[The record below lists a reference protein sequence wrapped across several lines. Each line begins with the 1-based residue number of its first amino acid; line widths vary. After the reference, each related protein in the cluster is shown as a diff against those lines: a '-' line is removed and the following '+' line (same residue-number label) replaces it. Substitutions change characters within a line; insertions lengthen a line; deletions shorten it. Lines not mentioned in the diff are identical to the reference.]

1 MYPWGP
7 ALNILMGAGRVKFS
21 GDGRDAAETAV
32 RAVHTSRPASVP
44 RDRQPDSSQCRQGRG
59 EGGPFVRRW
68 RPECPGRPPPRE
80 GGVRSEG
87 SKAALKAKEKKRGQG
102 RRQRASRPARRR
114 RASRQPRAGVRGS
127 GSVLFL
133 GVTVEEESV
142 AQPQRKCHAVKITE
156 LYVLQC

>member
-7 ALNILMGAGRVKFS
+7 ALKILVGAGGVKFI
-21 GDGRDAAETAV
+21 GNEGDAAETAV
-32 RAVHTSRPASVP
+32 RAVHTSRLASVP

-87 SKAALKAKEKKRGQG
+87 SEAALKAKEKRGQG
-102 RRQRASRPARRR
+102 SPARRT

-133 GVTVEEESV
+133 GVTIEEES
-142 AQPQRKCHAVKITE
+142 ATQPQRKCHAVKITE

>member
-1 MYPWGP
+1 
-7 ALNILMGAGRVKFS
+7 MGAGRVKFS

-44 RDRQPDSSQCRQGRG
+44 RDSLTAVSAGKAAARG
-59 EGGPFVRRW
+59 PSVRRR

-87 SKAALKAKEKKRGQG
+87 SEAALKAKEKRGQG
-102 RRQRASRPARRR
+102 RRQRASRPARRT

-133 GVTVEEESV
+133 GVTVEEES
-142 AQPQRKCHAVKITE
+142 ATQPQRKCHAVKITE

>member
-59 EGGPFVRRW
+59 EGALRQALAARVPW
-68 RPECPGRPPPRE
+68 TPPPRE

-87 SKAALKAKEKKRGQG
+87 SEAALKAKEKRGQG
-102 RRQRASRPARRR
+102 RRQRASRPARRT

-133 GVTVEEESV
+133 GVIVEEES
-142 AQPQRKCHAVKITE
+142 ATQPQRKCHAVKITE